1 MVNGFTLKTAMA
13 SIPPVFDSEQ
23 IAIVASSGGY
33 SNLVPMSDLTNL
45 ILLSALPFIS
55 NRSLWST
62 ILNPIADAQWDEIE
76 QWIDSATGEL
86 MTNIAIG
93 SIFYSVALL
102 TDPNVKLPIGQLLLQ
117 TDFPELTTV
126 VPSSWLVGADIQL
139 PDLRDTFMIGTP
151 SGAQVG
157 LPTGAN
163 THVLTIGELAIHT
176 HIQNPHSH
184 TTIIPLVSPSGAV
197 PIPPTPNVVIGTP
210 AITGLA
216 NATNQSTGSDEPHNN
231 IPQSLQ
237 AYAYIVVK

>member
-1 MVNGFTLKTAMA
+1 MA
-13 SIPPVFDSEQ
+13 SIPPIFDSVA
-23 IAIVASSGGY
+23 IATVANFGGY

-55 NRSLWST
+55 NRSFWST
-62 ILNPIADAQWDEIE
+62 TLNPITDEQWNIIE
-76 QWIDSATGEL
+76 QWLDSATGEL

-117 TDFPELTTV
+117 DDFPELTAV
-126 VPSSWLVGADIQL
+126 VPSSWLVGDDIQL

-157 LPTGAN
+157 LPVGAN
-163 THVLTIGELAIHT
+163 SHVLTTGELATHTHTQSPHT
-176 HIQNPHSH
+176 HIYNNPL
-184 TTIIPLVSPSGAV
+184 TTPTGAGPIVAGASVVIPT
-197 PIPPTPNVVIGTP
+197 PIPTGPATP
-210 AITGLA
+210 AIQ
-216 NATNQSTGSDEPHNN
+216 NTGSDEAHNN

-237 AYAYIVVK
+237 AYAYLVVK

>member
-1 MVNGFTLKTAMA
+1 MA
-13 SIPPVFDSEQ
+13 SIPPVFDSTE
-23 IAIVASSGGY
+23 IASVASDGGY

-55 NRSLWST
+55 NRDLWST
-62 ILNPIADAQWDEIE
+62 ILNPISDAQWDIIE
-76 QWIDSATGEL
+76 QWLDTATGEL

-117 TDFPELTTV
+117 TDFPELTAV
-126 VPSSWLVGADIQL
+126 VPSGWLVGADIQL

-157 LPTGAN
+157 IPVGAN
-163 THVLTIGELAIHT
+163 THTLTVAELAIHT
-176 HIQNPHSH
+176 HTQNPHTH
-184 TTIIPLVSPSGAV
+184 LYNNPLVTPTGAG
-197 PIPPTPNVVIGTP
+197 PIVAGASLVIPTPL
-210 AITGLA
+210 ATGLA
-216 NATNQSTGSDEPHNN
+216 TATNNPTGSDSSHNN
-231 IPQSLQ
+231 VPQSLQ